1 MDFKPF
7 TGLLLLGL
15 ASGLAAQERQVLDT
29 LPLDSA
35 TAYELSL
42 PACTTAPC
50 PFELRLLKD
59 GRPLGATVALHWAA
73 TAAPASQAAPDPLY
87 GAGTPLGAGAAPRV
101 WITGEEEGQ
110 VSAAAR
116 LLRLADGTPAL
127 LVSQMG
133 GFEHPKRHHALY
145 LATPQGPHLAW
156 SHDEA
161 PGPNQSWVLAPT
173 GDGPVL
179 LVHERAAALNAA
191 DRLETHHLTWHT
203 DRTAFTEATAPPS
216 PALRAVVAERHPS
229 AMAAQAAR
237 DQQEG
242 CLAPYAVI
250 DTGASGATRY
260 ALAQVA
266 ESDAEAQAETT
277 RLRACAA
284 TLRPE
289 TVPLAQLST
298 TPAPT
303 Q

>member
-7 TGLLLLGL
+7 TGPLLLGL

-59 GRPLGATVALHWAA
+59 GRPHGTTVALPWAA

-145 LATPQGPHLAW
+145 LATPQGPQLAW

-173 GDGPVL
+173 GDSPVL
-179 LVHERAAALNAA
+179 LAHEHAAALNAA
-191 DRLETHHLTWHT
+191 DRLETRRLTWPP
-203 DRTAFTEATAPPS
+203 DRTAFTESMAPPS

-237 DQQEG
+237 DQQG
-242 CLAPYAVI
+242 ACLATYAVI
-250 DTGASGATRY
+250 DTGAPAATRY

-277 RLRACAA
+277 RLHACAA

>member
-50 PFELRLLKD
+50 PFELRLLQD
-59 GRPLGATVALHWAA
+59 GRPLGTTVALHWAA

-116 LLRLADGTPAL
+116 LLLADGTPAL

-145 LATPQGPHLAW
+145 LATPQGPRLAW

-173 GDGPVL
+173 GDSPVL
-179 LVHERAAALNAA
+179 LVHEHAAALNAA
-191 DRLETHHLTWHT
+191 DRLETRRLTWHP
-203 DRTAFTEATAPPS
+203 DRTVFTESTAPPS
-216 PALRAVVAERHPS
+216 PALSAVVAERHPS

-284 TLRPE
+284 TLHPE

>member
-59 GRPLGATVALHWAA
+59 GRPHGTTVALPWAA
-73 TAAPASQAAPDPLY
+73 TAAPASQAATDPLY

-179 LVHERAAALNAA
+179 LVHERAAAIDAA
-191 DRLETHHLTWHT
+191 DRLETRRLTWHP
-203 DRTAFTEATAPPS
+203 DRTAFIEAMAPPS
-216 PALRAVVAERHPS
+216 PALRAVVAERHSS
-229 AMAAQAAR
+229 AMAAR

-250 DTGASGATRY
+250 DTGAPAAARY
-260 ALAQVA
+260 ALVQVA

-277 RLRACAA
+277 RLHACAA

>member
-1 MDFKPF
+1 MDFKPL

-15 ASGLAAQERQVLDT
+15 ASGLAAQERQVLDA
-29 LPLDSA
+29 LPLDA
-35 TAYELSL
+35 TTAYELSL

-59 GRPLGATVALHWAA
+59 GRPHGTTVALHWAA

-173 GDGPVL
+173 GDSPVL
-179 LVHERAAALNAA
+179 LVHEHAAALNAA
-191 DRLETHHLTWHT
+191 DRLETRSLIWHP
-203 DRTAFTEATAPPS
+203 DRTAFTEAMAAPS

-229 AMAAQAAR
+229 AMAAR

-250 DTGASGATRY
+250 DTGAPAAARY

-277 RLRACAA
+277 RLHACAA

>member
-7 TGLLLLGL
+7 TGLLLLSL

-59 GRPLGATVALHWAA
+59 GRPHGTTVALPWAA

-179 LVHERAAALNAA
+179 LVHEHAAAIDAA
-191 DRLETHHLTWHT
+191 DRLETRRLTWHP
-203 DRTAFTEATAPPS
+203 DRTAFSESMAPPS

-229 AMAAQAAR
+229 AMAAR
-237 DQQEG
+237 GQQEG
-242 CLAPYAVI
+242 CLATYAVI
-250 DTGASGATRY
+250 DTGASAAARY

-277 RLRACAA
+277 RLHACAA

>member
-7 TGLLLLGL
+7 AGLLLLGL

-59 GRPLGATVALHWAA
+59 GRLLGTTVALHWAA

-173 GDGPVL
+173 GDVPML
-179 LVHERAAALNAA
+179 LVHERAAAIDTA
-191 DRLETHHLTWHT
+191 DRLETRSLTWHP
-203 DRTAFTEATAPPS
+203 DRTTFTEAITPPS

-229 AMAAQAAR
+229 VMAAR

-242 CLAPYAVI
+242 CLATYTVI
-250 DTGASGATRY
+250 DTGASGAARY

-277 RLRACAA
+277 RLHTCAA

>member
-15 ASGLAAQERQVLDT
+15 ASGLAAQERQVLDA
-29 LPLDSA
+29 LPLDA
-35 TAYELSL
+35 TTAYELSL
-42 PACTTAPC
+42 PACTTASC

-73 TAAPASQAAPDPLY
+73 TAGPASQAAPDPLY

-173 GDGPVL
+173 GDSPVL
-179 LVHERAAALNAA
+179 LVHERAAAIDAA
-191 DRLETHHLTWHT
+191 DRLEARRLTWHP
-203 DRTAFTEATAPPS
+203 DRTAFIEAMAPPS

-229 AMAAQAAR
+229 AMVAR
-237 DQQEG
+237 GQQEG
-242 CLAPYAVI
+242 CLATYAVI
-250 DTGASGATRY
+250 DTGAPAAARY

-277 RLRACAA
+277 RLHACAA

>member
-7 TGLLLLGL
+7 AGLLLLGL

-59 GRPLGATVALHWAA
+59 GRLLGTTVALHWAA

-156 SHDEA
+156 FHDEA

-173 GDGPVL
+173 GDSPVL
-179 LVHERAAALNAA
+179 LVHEHAAALNAA
-191 DRLETHHLTWHT
+191 DRLETRRLTWHP
-203 DRTAFTEATAPPS
+203 DRTVFTESTAPPS

-242 CLAPYAVI
+242 CLAAYAVI
-250 DTGASGATRY
+250 DTGAPAAARY

-266 ESDAEAQAETT
+266 ESDAEARAETT
-277 RLRACAA
+277 RLHACAA
-284 TLRPE
+284 ALRPE

>member
-1 MDFKPF
+1 MDVKPF

-35 TAYELSL
+35 IAYELSL

-59 GRPLGATVALHWAA
+59 GRPLGTTVALHWAA

-145 LATPQGPHLAW
+145 LATPQGPHVAW

-161 PGPNQSWVLAPT
+161 PGPNQSWVLAPS
-173 GDGPVL
+173 GDDPVL
-179 LVHERAAALNAA
+179 LVHEHAAALNAA
-191 DRLETHHLTWHT
+191 DRLETRRLTWHP
-203 DRTAFTEATAPPS
+203 DRTAFSESMAPPS

-229 AMAAQAAR
+229 AMVAR
-237 DQQEG
+237 GQQEG
-242 CLAPYAVI
+242 CLATYAVI
-250 DTGASGATRY
+250 DTGTPAAARY

-277 RLRACAA
+277 RLHACAA

>member
-7 TGLLLLGL
+7 AGLLLLGL
-15 ASGLAAQERQVLDT
+15 ATGLAAQERQVLDT

-50 PFELRLLKD
+50 PFELRLLQD
-59 GRPLGATVALHWAA
+59 GRPLGTTVALHWAA

-116 LLRLADGTPAL
+116 LLLADGTPAL

-145 LATPQGPHLAW
+145 LATPQGPRLAW

-173 GDGPVL
+173 GDSPVL
-179 LVHERAAALNAA
+179 LVHEHAAALNAA
-191 DRLETHHLTWHT
+191 DRLETRRLTWHP
-203 DRTAFTEATAPPS
+203 DRTVFTESTAPPS
-216 PALRAVVAERHPS
+216 PALSAVVAERHPS

-284 TLRPE
+284 TLHPE

>member
-7 TGLLLLGL
+7 TGLLLLSL

-59 GRPLGATVALHWAA
+59 GHPLGATVALHWAA

-87 GAGTPLGAGAAPRV
+87 GSGTPLGAGAAPRV

-145 LATPQGPHLAW
+145 LATPQGPQLAW
-156 SHDEA
+156 SYDEA

-173 GDGPVL
+173 GDSPVL
-179 LVHERAAALNAA
+179 LVHEHAAALNAA
-191 DRLETHHLTWHT
+191 DRLETRRLTWPP
-203 DRTAFTEATAPPS
+203 DRTAFTEAMAPPS
-216 PALRAVVAERHPS
+216 PALRAVVAERHPN
-229 AMAAQAAR
+229 AMAAR
-237 DQQEG
+237 DQQG
-242 CLAPYAVI
+242 ACLATYAVI
-250 DTGASGATRY
+250 DTGAPAATRY

-277 RLRACAA
+277 RLHACAA

>member
-59 GRPLGATVALHWAA
+59 GRPLGTTVALHWAA

-116 LLRLADGTPAL
+116 LLLADGTPAL

-156 SHDEA
+156 FHDEA

-173 GDGPVL
+173 GDSPVL
-179 LVHERAAALNAA
+179 LVHEHAAALNAA
-191 DRLETHHLTWHT
+191 DRLETRRLTWHP
-203 DRTAFTEATAPPS
+203 DRTAFTESMAPPS
-216 PALRAVVAERHPS
+216 PALSAVVAERHPS

-237 DQQEG
+237 DQQEA
-242 CLAPYAVI
+242 CLAAYAVI
-250 DTGASGATRY
+250 DTGAQGAARY

-277 RLRACAA
+277 RLHACAA

>member
-7 TGLLLLGL
+7 AGLLLLGL
-15 ASGLAAQERQVLDT
+15 ASGLAAQERQVLDA
-29 LPLDSA
+29 LPLDA
-35 TAYELSL
+35 TTAYELSL
-42 PACTTAPC
+42 PACTTAAC

-116 LLRLADGTPAL
+116 LLWLADGTPAL

-179 LVHERAAALNAA
+179 LVHEHAAAIDAA
-191 DRLETHHLTWHT
+191 DRLETRRLTWHP
-203 DRTAFTEATAPPS
+203 DRTAFIEATAPPS

-229 AMAAQAAR
+229 AMAAR

-250 DTGASGATRY
+250 DTGAPGAARY

-266 ESDAEAQAETT
+266 ESDAEAQAEIT
-277 RLRACAA
+277 RLHTCAA

>member
-15 ASGLAAQERQVLDT
+15 TSGLAAQERQVLDT

-50 PFELRLLKD
+50 PFELRLLQD
-59 GRPLGATVALHWAA
+59 GRRHGTTLALPWAA
-73 TAAPASQAAPDPLY
+73 TAAPASLAAPDPLY
-87 GAGTPLGAGAAPRV
+87 GAGTPLGADAAPRV

-179 LVHERAAALNAA
+179 LVHEHAAAIDTA
-191 DRLETHHLTWHT
+191 DRLETRRLTWHP
-203 DRTAFTEATAPPS
+203 DRTAFTEAMAPPS

-229 AMAAQAAR
+229 AMAAR

-242 CLAPYAVI
+242 CLAAYAVI
-250 DTGASGATRY
+250 DTGAPAAARY

-266 ESDAEAQAETT
+266 ESDAEAQTETT
-277 RLRACAA
+277 RLYACAA

-298 TPAPT
+298 TPAPKP
-303 Q
+303 

>member
-7 TGLLLLGL
+7 TSLLLLGL
-15 ASGLAAQERQVLDT
+15 ASGLAAQERQVLDA

-42 PACTTAPC
+42 PTCTTAPC

-173 GDGPVL
+173 GDSPVL
-179 LVHERAAALNAA
+179 LVHEHAAALNAA
-191 DRLETHHLTWHT
+191 DRLETRNLTWHP
-203 DRTAFTEATAPPS
+203 DRTVFIETTAPPS

-229 AMAAQAAR
+229 AMAAR

-250 DTGASGATRY
+250 DTGAPGAARY

-266 ESDAEAQAETT
+266 ESDAEAQAEIT
-277 RLRACAA
+277 RLHTCAA

-298 TPAPT
+298 TPVQTP
-303 Q
+303 

>member
-29 LPLDSA
+29 LPLDA
-35 TAYELSL
+35 TTAYELSL
-42 PACTTAPC
+42 PACTTASC

-173 GDGPVL
+173 GDSPVL
-179 LVHERAAALNAA
+179 LVHEHAAAIDAA
-191 DRLETHHLTWHT
+191 DRLETRNLTWHP
-203 DRTAFTEATAPPS
+203 DRTVFTEATAPPS

-229 AMAAQAAR
+229 AMAAR

-250 DTGASGATRY
+250 DTGAPGAARY

-266 ESDAEAQAETT
+266 ESDAEAQAEIT
-277 RLRACAA
+277 RLHACAA

>member
-7 TGLLLLGL
+7 TGPLLLGL
-15 ASGLAAQERQVLDT
+15 ASGLVAQERQVLDT

-59 GRPLGATVALHWAA
+59 GRPHGTTVVLHWAA

-116 LLRLADGTPAL
+116 LLWLADGTPAL

-229 AMAAQAAR
+229 VMAAR

-242 CLAPYAVI
+242 CLATYTVI
-250 DTGASGATRY
+250 DTGASGAARY

>member
-7 TGLLLLGL
+7 TGLLLLSL

-29 LPLDSA
+29 LPLDA
-35 TAYELSL
+35 TTAFELSL
-42 PACTTAPC
+42 PARTTAPC
-50 PFELRLLKD
+50 PFELRLQQD
-59 GRPLGATVALHWAA
+59 GHPLGATVALHWAT
-73 TAAPASQAAPDPLY
+73 TAGPASQAAPDPLY

-101 WITGEEEGQ
+101 WITGEEEEQ

-145 LATPQGPHLAW
+145 LATPQGPRLAW

-173 GDGPVL
+173 GDDPVL
-179 LVHERAAALNAA
+179 LVHEHAAALNAA
-191 DRLETHHLTWHT
+191 DRLETRRLTWHP
-203 DRTAFTEATAPPS
+203 DRTAFTEAMVAPS

-229 AMAAQAAR
+229 TMAAQAAR

-277 RLRACAA
+277 RLHACAA

>member
-15 ASGLAAQERQVLDT
+15 ASGLAAQQRQVLDA
-29 LPLDSA
+29 LPLDA
-35 TAYELSL
+35 TTAYELSL
-42 PACTTAPC
+42 PACTTAAC

-87 GAGTPLGAGAAPRV
+87 SAGTPLGAGTAPRV

-145 LATPQGPHLAW
+145 LATPQGPNLAW

-173 GDGPVL
+173 DDSPVL
-179 LVHERAAALNAA
+179 LVHEHAAAIDAA
-191 DRLETHHLTWHT
+191 DRLETRRLTWHP

-229 AMAAQAAR
+229 AMAAR

-250 DTGASGATRY
+250 DTGAPGAARY

-277 RLRACAA
+277 RLHTCAA

-289 TVPLAQLST
+289 TVPLAQLLS

>member
-7 TGLLLLGL
+7 AGLLLLGL

-29 LPLDSA
+29 LPLDPA
-35 TAYELSL
+35 IAYELSL

-59 GRPLGATVALHWAA
+59 GRPLGTTVALHWAA
-73 TAAPASQAAPDPLY
+73 TAAPASQAAADPLY
-87 GAGTPLGAGAAPRV
+87 GAGTPLGADTAPRV

-179 LVHERAAALNAA
+179 LVQEHAAAIDAA
-191 DRLETHHLTWHT
+191 DSLETRSLTWHP
-203 DRTAFTEATAPPS
+203 DRTAFTEAMAPPS

-229 AMAAQAAR
+229 AMAAR

-242 CLAPYAVI
+242 CLAAYAVI
-250 DTGASGATRY
+250 DTGAPAAARY

-266 ESDAEAQAETT
+266 ESDAEAQTETT
-277 RLRACAA
+277 RLHACAA

-298 TPAPT
+298 TPAPK